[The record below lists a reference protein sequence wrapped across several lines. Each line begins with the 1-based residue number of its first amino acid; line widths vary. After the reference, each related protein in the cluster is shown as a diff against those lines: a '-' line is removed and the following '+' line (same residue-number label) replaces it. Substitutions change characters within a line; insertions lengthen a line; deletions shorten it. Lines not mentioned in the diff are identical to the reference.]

1 MLGLRIGFLQR
12 TLELKY
18 KTFKVSGS
26 FLKGQPRKTWNEGM
40 RSDMQEKIRRKDLAK
55 DRNTVQAMQVW
66 KTTDVKANMVMIM
79 MMIMMTNFTNV
90 LLL

>member
-1 MLGLRIGFLQR
+1 
-12 TLELKY
+12 
-18 KTFKVSGS
+18 
-26 FLKGQPRKTWNEGM
+26 M